1 MKKIGFITDTNIL
14 KKKFDN
20 LYKEKE
26 YLNYI
31 DFFLEYIDNLKK
43 ADNQT
48 NLIYYMPTII
58 LQELYYQKLEIFNNK
73 YKKLCNDFKTLEYGI
88 EGDLP
93 KNIIESILKKE
104 LQKYKSK
111 LKIIELKYSEN
122 LFEELVN
129 DALMKN
135 PPFDKS
141 TDGKKTDA
149 GYKDALIW
157 KSILNNSDIDK
168 CEKLYFFSGD
178 KIFYENT
185 EYLKNEFKKTHPNVD
200 LIIKDIEIN
209 GDQRQTCLK
218 TIIKENNLIE
228 TDIIKLYNKK
238 EIKRFFQNINYENY
252 NENVLY
258 QFNNIDVLVKNIN
271 FKEFDST
278 DFYIDNVIEDE
289 ENYIVKVNF
298 STLKYS
304 FEEDITISI
313 KERILGNI
321 TLYLNKEN
329 SSFTLVNYKINNVHF
344 ISTYFNELSTNIS
357 KAIDNLNINYN
368 LQISKKV
375 EEIQEQITN
384 SFSSALENISNP
396 LENIQNKI
404 FNPLSATLEEINT
417 SNKKLQEQIKESFSS
432 SIQRS
437 DNNKD
442 SSNYL
447 NTGDENKDDNK
458 DNNKSNRI

>member
-14 KKKFDN
+14 KKNFDN

-48 NLIYYMPTII
+48 NLIYYMQTII

-278 DFYIDNVIEDE
+278 DFYIDNVIEDK

-298 STLKYS
+298 STLKYY

-321 TLYLNKEN
+321 ILYLNKEN
-329 SSFTLVNYKINNVHF
+329 SSFTLANYKINNVHF

-375 EEIQEQITN
+375 EEIQEQIAN
-384 SFSSALENISNP
+384 SFSLTLEKISNP
-396 LENIQNKI
+396 LEDIQNKI
-404 FNPLSATLEEINT
+404 VNPFPAALEKINT
-417 SNKKLQEQIKESFSS
+417 SNKKLQEQIKESLSS
-432 SIQRS
+432 SIRLS

-447 NTGDENKDDNK
+447 NTENENKDENKDE
-458 DNNKSNRI
+458 NKSNRI